1 MSALAAAALRLGI
14 GHWRGI
20 GLGLA
25 FAALGLMLVLAKA
38 ETRHW
43 RKQAEHHAA
52 LHQAKRR
59 AHARTIADHRRAA
72 ELARARDAAHAAR
85 VERDQAVIS
94 QEVSQDY
101 AEKIAALRARYDAL
115 RLRRRTDGPAGADP
129 GPGRAEDLP
138 QTALAAGGAAAAP
151 GAQGLPA
158 EPEDEW
164 RLTCSLQA
172 EQLDALIDWV
182 ERVQAVAGG
191 GGAEAKA
198 EGEGAQ
204 TE

>member
-1 MSALAAAALRLGI
+1 MSALAAAALRLGL
-14 GHWRGI
+14 GHWRAI

-43 RKQAEHHAA
+43 RKQAEHHEA
-52 LHQAKRR
+52 LHLAERQ

-72 ELARARDAAHAAR
+72 ELARARDAANAAR

-94 QEVSQDY
+94 QEVSHDY
-101 AEKIAALRARYDAL
+101 ASKIAALRARHDAL
-115 RLRRRTDGPAGADP
+115 RLRSRPDAAARADP
-129 GPGRAEDLP
+129 GPGRGTDMPGA
-138 QTALAAGGAAAAP
+138 TAGAGGAAAAA
-151 GAQGLPA
+151 GAEGLPFGAA
-158 EPEDEW
+158 EDW

-182 ERVQAVAGG
+182 ERTRAVSVGLDEQA
-191 GGAEAKA
+191 AE
-198 EGEGAQ
+198 
-204 TE
+204 